1 MPSPAGRTATARLGW
16 SLTHSGSEAIM
27 KSIILWLCGVPLVAI
42 IALKIFGI
50 L

>member
-1 MPSPAGRTATARLGW
+1 
-16 SLTHSGSEAIM
+16 M
-27 KSIILWLCGVPLVAI
+27 KSIILWLCGVPVVAI

>member
-1 MPSPAGRTATARLGW
+1 
-16 SLTHSGSEAIM
+16 M

>member
-1 MPSPAGRTATARLGW
+1 V
-16 SLTHSGSEAIM
+16 
-27 KSIILWLCGVPLVAI
+27 KSIILWLCGVPIVAI

>member
-1 MPSPAGRTATARLGW
+1 M
-16 SLTHSGSEAIM
+16 LTQSMDRRHSME
-27 KSIILWLCGVPLVAI
+27 SIILWLCGVPVVAI